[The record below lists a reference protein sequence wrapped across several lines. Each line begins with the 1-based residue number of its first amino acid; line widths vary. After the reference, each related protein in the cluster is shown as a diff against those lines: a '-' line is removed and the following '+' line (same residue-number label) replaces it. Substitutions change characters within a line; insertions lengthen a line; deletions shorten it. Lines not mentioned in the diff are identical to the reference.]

1 MKEANSLSRKTVTT
15 ISIILLVILVGMFW
29 LFMES
34 QASIYQAEDEA
45 VAIVEVDYPV
55 KQVNEFYWVTFDETF
70 FSLDF
75 IDNQEVQRYAIIS
88 QEGGDTDYYTYD
100 ELISEPQAKELTLAN
115 MGEVDI
121 IQARLGK
128 LANNPVWEITL
139 RNANGTL
146 TYYYLNAV
154 NGTWVQTIEN
164 I

>member
-1 MKEANSLSRKTVTT
+1 MSRKTVTT

-75 IDNQEVQRYAIIS
+75 FDNQEVQRYAIIS